1 MRIRFT
7 NQVVKERVFFYL
19 EITTNVEG
27 VVTTADYE
35 LNVVD
40 ITSSD
45 VATIL
50 MQPSEFAR
58 MMEEHPYLN
67 FQMVYEVFRLFYC
80 RRKSVVLRLTD
91 SVHTEDLV

>member
-1 MRIRFT
+1 MKMRFST
-7 NQVVKERVFFYL
+7 QVVKGRLFFYL
-19 EITTNVEG
+19 EIQTNVEG
-27 VVTTADYE
+27 VVVTSDYE

-40 ITSSD
+40 TSVPD

-67 FQMVYEVFRLFYC
+67 FQMVHEVFKLHFN
-80 RRKSVVLRLTD
+80 RRKLVLLRLTD
-91 SVHTEDLV
+91 SHIV

>member
-1 MRIRFT
+1 MKIKFT
-7 NQVVKERVFFYL
+7 NQVVADRIFFYL

-27 VVTTADYE
+27 VVTTAEYE
-35 LNVVD
+35 LNIVD
-40 ITSSD
+40 THVSD

-67 FQMVYEVFRLFYC
+67 FQMVHEVFKLHFN
-80 RRKSVVLRLTD
+80 RRKLVLLRLTD
-91 SVHTEDLV
+91 SVDTQNIV